1 MGVVIDGTPVGNWRG
16 QELEGHST
24 LVTLLRGEWIY
35 DNSYV
40 FWDEDQGEQVEIFGD
55 YVEGGLSYDISNYG
69 TYSVYVD
76 GELIFSVFNSWL

>member
-1 MGVVIDGTPVGNWRG
+1 MVIDGVPIANWQG

-40 FWDEDQGEQVEIFGD
+40 FWDEDQGQQVEIFGE
-55 YVEGGLSYDISNYG
+55 YVEGGLEYDISSYG
-69 TYSVYVD
+69 TYYVYVD
-76 GELIFSVFNSWL
+76 NELVFSVFNSWL

>member
-1 MGVVIDGTPVGNWRG
+1 M
-16 QELEGHST
+16 EGHST

-40 FWDEDQGEQVEIFGD
+40 YWDEDQGEQVEIFGD
-55 YVEGGLSYDISNYG
+55 YVEGGLSYDISAYG
-69 TYSVYVD
+69 TYYVYVE